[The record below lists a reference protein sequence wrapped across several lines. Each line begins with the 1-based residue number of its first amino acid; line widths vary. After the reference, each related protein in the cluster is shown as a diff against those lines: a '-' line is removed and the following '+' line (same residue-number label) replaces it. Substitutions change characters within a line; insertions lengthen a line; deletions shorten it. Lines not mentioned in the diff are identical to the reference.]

1 MRNRT
6 MIAAAL
12 VAAVAS
18 LSACGERGDGL
29 ADGAVDRPRDGNEAD
44 AAQDV
49 GPPSAPVQSASPALG
64 NSASQPGATAAGSS
78 TSATLTLVS
87 QGPKGPYVGDGTGA
101 TLYYLEGD
109 RDGSK
114 CVGSCLVAWPAV
126 AMGATQ
132 PNGGPGL
139 QGAMIATISRPDGSR
154 QVTYAG
160 HPLYRYAADAGAGS
174 TKGDGVTDRFGTWRI
189 VRPTGDA
196 DAGGQAPAAGPD
208 AAAPGTDS
216 AAAQAAS
223 KPATGGTR

>member
-12 VAAVAS
+12 FAAVAG
-18 LSACGERGDGL
+18 LSACGERGGGL

-49 GPPSAPVQSASPALG
+49 GLPTVPVQSASPALG
-64 NSASQPGATAAGSS
+64 NSASQPGAAAAGGPSAG
-78 TSATLTLVS
+78 ATLTLVS
-87 QGPKGPYVGDGTGA
+87 QGPKGPYVGDGSGA

-114 CVGSCLVAWPAV
+114 CVGSCLVAWPPV

-154 QVTYAG
+154 QATYAG
-160 HPLYRYAADAGAGS
+160 HPLYRYAADAGAGN

-189 VRPTGDA
+189 ARPTGDA
-196 DAGGQAPAAGPD
+196 AVGGPAPAAGQG
-208 AAAPGTDS
+208 AATPSMETAERT
-216 AAAQAAS
+216 AS
-223 KPATGGTR
+223 KSASDGTR